1 MPTFIDFFRRD
12 SERVNSNMVIVGK
25 SGGGKSYAT
34 KSILSNLAADDSKIF
49 VLDPE
54 NEYTELAGNLHGKFI
69 NVANASHGRIN
80 PFHIITSL
88 EDDEAEDGQETSSY
102 AAHLQFLE
110 EFFRQILPEIDGDA
124 MEYLNNLIN
133 RVYSQKGIDQY
144 TNLNTLRPEDYPIFD
159 DLYDCV
165 LEEFQRTKSDYLKTN
180 LRVLMNYIAKFSTG
194 GRNANI
200 WNGPSTL
207 STVENFIVFNFQS
220 LLANR
225 NNTVANAQMLLVL
238 KYLDNEIIK
247 NREYNLKYKAS
258 RKIIVVIDEAHVF
271 IDAKYPLA
279 WTSCSSWPSASGN
292 TTACRLSLPRTS
304 RTLWAARSWP
314 GSPPP

>member
-1 MPTFIDFFRRD
+1 
-12 SERVNSNMVIVGK
+12 MVIVGK

-34 KSILSNLAADDSKIF
+34 KSILTNLAADDTKIF

-54 NEYTELAGNLHGKFI
+54 NEYTELAANLKGKFI
-69 NVANASHGRIN
+69 NVANSSHGRIN

-88 EDDEAEDGQETSSY
+88 EDDEAADGEETSSY

-133 RVYSQKGIDQY
+133 RVYSRKGIDQY
-144 TNLNTLRPEDYPIFD
+144 TSLTALRPEDYPIFD
-159 DLYDCV
+159 DLYDSI
-165 LEEFQRTKSDYLKTN
+165 LEEFKHTNRHNLRSN
-180 LRVLMNYIAKFSTG
+180 LRVLMNHVAKFSTG

-207 STVENFIVFNFQS
+207 STVENFIVFNFQT

-225 NNTVANAQMLLVL
+225 NNTVANAHMLLVL
-238 KYLDNEIIK
+238 KYLDN
-247 NREYNLKYKAS
+247 
-258 RKIIVVIDEAHVF
+258 
-271 IDAKYPLA
+271 
-279 WTSCSSWPSASGN
+279 
-292 TTACRLSLPRTS
+292 
-304 RTLWAARSWP
+304 
-314 GSPPP
+314 